1 VTAGAATIGVGLLG
15 NGPFT
20 LETRMTRVETLHAE
34 MPPSSASC
42 KRWKRSKPI
51 CGGNMP
57 NSEAPGLPHGRFRDC
72 SPLPR
77 LADLSVTG
85 LQQLDGDMPK

>member
-1 VTAGAATIGVGLLG
+1 MTAGAATIGVGLLG

-20 LETRMTRVETLHAE
+20 LGARMTRVEALHAE

-42 KRWKRSKPI
+42 KPWKRSKPI

-57 NSEAPGLPHGRFRDC
+57 N

>member
-1 VTAGAATIGVGLLG
+1 
-15 NGPFT
+15 
-20 LETRMTRVETLHAE
+20 

-42 KRWKRSKPI
+42 KPWKRSKPI

-57 NSEAPGLPHGRFRDC
+57 N